1 MSSIVEE
8 LEAITGPGGVLSG
21 DDVSSRASG
30 IWRSDSI
37 AAKAI
42 VRPQTTE
49 EVSQILR
56 LCNEK
61 EQSVIAHGGLTGL
74 VESAITSP
82 DDIALSFER
91 MNQIEEINTTER
103 TITVQSGT
111 ILQTVQEAAENAGLF
126 YPLDVGG
133 RGSCTIGGNIAT
145 NAGGNRVIRYGMA
158 RDMVLGLEA
167 VLADGTI
174 VSSMNHMIK
183 NNAGYDLKQLFIG
196 TEGSLGIVTRVVLRL
211 REQPRSNETMLVA
224 VDAFD
229 KLPVLLKKLD
239 GKLGGTLSAFE
250 VLWNNYYRL
259 VTTEPAKQRP
269 PLDQDYPYY
278 VLIEAMG
285 GDPEKDKARVE
296 SALEEAFEAGLVEDA
311 VLAQSEAQRNE
322 MWAIRDDVEQT
333 MRYEPCYVYDVSL
346 RISDM

>member
-167 VLADGTI
+167 VLAD
-174 VSSMNHMIK
+174 
-183 NNAGYDLKQLFIG
+183 
-196 TEGSLGIVTRVVLRL
+196 
-211 REQPRSNETMLVA
+211 
-224 VDAFD
+224 
-229 KLPVLLKKLD
+229 
-239 GKLGGTLSAFE
+239 
-250 VLWNNYYRL
+250 
-259 VTTEPAKQRP
+259 
-269 PLDQDYPYY
+269 
-278 VLIEAMG
+278 
-285 GDPEKDKARVE
+285 
-296 SALEEAFEAGLVEDA
+296 
-311 VLAQSEAQRNE
+311 
-322 MWAIRDDVEQT
+322 
-333 MRYEPCYVYDVSL
+333 
-346 RISDM
+346 